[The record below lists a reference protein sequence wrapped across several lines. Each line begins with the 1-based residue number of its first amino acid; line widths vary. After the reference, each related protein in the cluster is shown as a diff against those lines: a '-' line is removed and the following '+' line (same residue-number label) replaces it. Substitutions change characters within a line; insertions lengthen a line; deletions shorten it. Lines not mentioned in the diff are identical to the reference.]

1 MPWKRTDPVKER
13 VNFVGAARLN
23 RSSFSSLAA
32 LFGISPKTGY
42 KWLGRFESD
51 GLTGL
56 VEKSR
61 RPHSNS
67 RAVSPAIAERI
78 LGLRRDHPTWGP
90 RKLVAWLSQREPQ
103 LAWPAPSTVG
113 DLLKAKGYIK
123 KPLEDRRRFFDTD
136 LVRSPLSHA
145 TTPNAVWSMDF
156 KGWFRLGDRSRCDP
170 YTVTD
175 NYSRYLLCC
184 EGLND
189 WGSEYVWA
197 ALARTLRE
205 FGIPAAVRFDNGQP
219 WRAAKGQLHLTTFSV
234 KLLKLGIALE
244 SITPGKP
251 QENGRHE
258 RFHLTLQ
265 QDTTH
270 PPAKDLPAQRAR
282 FKVFQ
287 KEFNNERPHEALG
300 MRTPASAYSV
310 SARQMPAKLPVPVYP
325 TEFEVSRV
333 DAGGWMRFQ
342 GERYFVSTALKREPV
357 GLVEV
362 EEGCFELRFCSELLG
377 RLHRRHPELGLIL
390 APRK

>member
-23 RSSFSSLAA
+23 RTTFSSLAA
-32 LFGISPKTGY
+32 LFGIAPKTGY
-42 KWLGRFESD
+42 KWVARFERE
-51 GLTGL
+51 GVTGL
-56 VEKSR
+56 GEKSR

-67 RAVSPAIAERI
+67 RAISPVIAERI
-78 LGLRRDHPTWGP
+78 LRLRRDHPTWGP
-90 RKLVAWLSQREPQ
+90 RKLVVWLSENEPQ

-113 DLLKAKGYIK
+113 DLLRARGYIK

-156 KGWFRLGDRSRCDP
+156 KGWFRLGDRTRCDP

-184 EGLND
+184 EGLDD

-197 ALARTLRE
+197 ALAKTFQR
-205 FGIPAAVRFDNGQP
+205 FGIPVAVRFDNGQP
-219 WRAAKGQLHLTTFSV
+219 WRAPKGQLHLTSFSA

-265 QDTTH
+265 QDTTR
-270 PPAKDLPAQRAR
+270 PPAKDLRAQRAR
-282 FKVFQ
+282 FKAFQ
-287 KEFNNERPHEALG
+287 KEFNHERPHEALG
-300 MRTPASAYSV
+300 MRTPASAYVAST
-310 SARQMPAKLPVPVYP
+310 REMPDKLPVPVYP
-325 TEFEVSRV
+325 KEFEVCPVNAS
-333 DAGGWMRFQ
+333 GFIRFR
-342 GERYFVSTALKREPV
+342 GETYFVSTAIKREPV
-357 GLVEV
+357 GILEI
-362 EEGCFELRFCSELLG
+362 EEGCFELRFCAELLG
-377 RLHRRHPELGLIL
+377 RFHRQHPELGLIP
-390 APRK
+390 ATRE